1 MRLTVSDHGYPRLDD
16 VVYTLWAPPYDEFP
30 AAAFV
35 LCVQRAD
42 LDFVLPFLHLAHVPR
57 HEQFGVG
64 LQVVTDLVQPLQC
77 TVPFLF
83 REPHRIPIVL

>member
-16 VVYTLWAPPYDEFP
+16 VVYALRAPPYDQFP

-35 LCVQRAD
+35 FCVQWAD
-42 LDFVLPFLHLAHVPR
+42 LDFVLPLFYLAHVPR

-64 LQVVTDLVQPLQC
+64 LQVVTDLVQPLQR
-77 TVPFLF
+77 TIPLLF
-83 REPHRIPIVL
+83 RKPH